1 MRSKI
6 YSILCILF
14 LSSCS
19 TAIKTDNTAEKYEA
33 TDSKRIEVYSTDKI
47 GKEYVILGEVSS
59 AAWAGEA
66 QFRIMPISDKN
77 ADAAVRRLKNAAAKL
92 GADAIINLRLSYE
105 YGYKDFTDIMSNGT
119 AVKFKN

>member
-1 MRSKI
+1 MKS
-6 YSILCILF
+6 SINSLVFILF

-19 TAIKTDNTAEKYEA
+19 TAIRTDNTTQKYEPSE
-33 TDSKRIEVYSTDKI
+33 SKRIEVYSTDKI
-47 GKEYVILGEVSS
+47 GKEYEILGEVSS
-59 AAWAGEA
+59 SAWAGEA
-66 QFRIMPISDKN
+66 QFRINPISDKN
-77 ADAAVRRLKNAAAKL
+77 ADASVNQLKKAAAKL